1 MNSKLIL
8 LLFILAAPC
17 MANRIESTGKI
28 TRLYSYSE
36 QMGFDGDIAI
46 VTNNPVA
53 GCEGGYWLRKAST
66 EGYKNTLSFLISAFH
81 AETNVQF
88 GALTNELWPGSSAK
102 FCRID
107 QISLMKQ
114 L

>member
-1 MNSKLIL
+1 MNFKLIMIVAI
-8 LLFILAAPC
+8 FSAPC
-17 MANRIESTGKI
+17 MANRVEATGKI

-46 VTNNPVA
+46 VTSNPVA

-66 EGYKNTLSFLISAFH
+66 EGYKNTLSFLLSAFH
-81 AETNVQF
+81 AGTNVQF
-88 GALTNELWPGSSAK
+88 GALSNELWPGSSAK

-107 QISLMKQ
+107 QISLIK
-114 L
+114 